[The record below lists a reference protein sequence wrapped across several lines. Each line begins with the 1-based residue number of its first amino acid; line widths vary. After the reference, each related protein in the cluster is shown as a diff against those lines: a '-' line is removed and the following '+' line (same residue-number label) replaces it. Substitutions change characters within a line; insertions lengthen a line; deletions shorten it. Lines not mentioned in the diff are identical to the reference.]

1 MKKIFDEV
9 FDTTKYTKAL
19 NELRGVSKKYA
30 KYAKEFKHELELH
43 AKTYEQYTNLKQKIT

>member
-9 FDTTKYTKAL
+9 FDTTKYTKEL
-19 NELRGVSKKYA
+19 NELRQVSKKYA

-43 AKTYEQYTNLKQKIT
+43 AKTYE